1 MKSSKMFKS
10 IASFAL
16 VAAMVA
22 PTLVTTP
29 VSVDAA
35 KKMSLSAKSALLP
48 TGTTKVVSVKKATK
62 GSKYSWKSS
71 NKKVATVKGKKKKA
85 TITAVS
91 AGKSKI
97 SCTVKKGKKKTVVSG
112 LTVKVRQTVKA
123 FAMQDTSNKAVS
135 QTTIKVGETTIL
147 KGAINNNAAGSTT
160 NQTVKWASSDSKI
173 VKVSKKSVNTAK
185 VKGIKEGT
193 ATITATVAYKSKTDK
208 KVATCKVKVSGTAAA
223 NTSNANQNNS
233 KTEAKAEPTP
243 WVYEKGTLYKQHF
256 NVTRWYDPD
265 PTGKINGHK
274 HDGYKNNNF
283 AIWMIG
289 FYDNEYSTNED
300 AYNHFGG
307 PAIDNWTDASVKDAK
322 AQDFRGTA
330 LNLTGEFSYEGTN
343 QNTVLLQVNYTSP
356 TDYPIL
362 WKWEKNASKT
372 GTGYEKELACSGK
385 NGSENL
391 EAGKVGKVNVTFTVP
406 KNAVNGDTDPE
417 TGKHYGIYLYFPNK
431 PGGALTY
438 VKNNTFHFKNF
449 CLKVA
454 K

>member
-1 MKSSKMFKS
+1 MFKS

-135 QTTIKVGETTIL
+135 QATIKVGETTIL

-173 VKVSKKSVNTAK
+173 VKVSKKSVNTAN
-185 VKGIKEGT
+185 VKGLKEGT

-223 NTSNANQNNS
+223 NTSNANQNDS
-233 KTEAKAEPTP
+233 KTDAKAEPTP

-265 PTGKINGHK
+265 TTGKAVGGNGHT
-274 HDGYKNNNF
+274 HDGYKNNSF
-283 AIWMIG
+283 AVWMVG
-289 FYDNEYSTNED
+289 FYDNKYSTNEKE
-300 AYNHFGG
+300 YNDGIYG
-307 PAIDNWTDASVKDAK
+307 PGLKNYKGKELSISGQFKYDGADRK
-322 AQDFRGTA
+322 
-330 LNLTGEFSYEGTN
+330 
-343 QNTVLLQVNYTSP
+343 TVLLQINYTSP
-356 TDYPIL
+356 MDYPIM
-362 WKWEKNASKT
+362 WKWEKGASKAKNPQA
-372 GTGYEKELACSGK
+372 ESLKISGG
-385 NGSENL
+385 GSEAAK
-391 EAGKVGKVNVTFTVP
+391 AGEWHDVNIP
-406 KNAVNGDTDPE
+406 KFVIPTDAKNGDTDPS
-417 TGKHYGIYLYFPNK
+417 TGEAYDFYIYFPNQ
-431 PGGALTY
+431 PGGELQYT
-438 VKNNTFHFKNF
+438 KDNTFHFKNF
-449 CLKVA
+449 KIA
-454 K
+454 QK